1 MIRRFLYVLCI
12 ACLGAAPRQPGIT
25 AEKWLNRLTIRH
37 GDQTHVI
44 LFFDTAQP
52 RSREDH
58 RALQEDVERLN
69 KLARRSDV
77 LVLGVM
83 PEREE
88 VARLFLTRYRP
99 RFAIGVQSGSYR
111 SFGVT
116 RFPAVVVIK
125 GETRQA
131 IDDWNLVEQ
140 LLGPEP
146 EGSEIPPEELTIEE
160 LQARIEKDG
169 YSSNSPLDILRIRM
183 EPEEFLQYCDQLEQK
198 NGPYEWLG
206 NLHYQR
212 HLADPRDPVKQ
223 PPTTP
228 SIDARR
234 EARRNGTRKSRE
246 WKELLAT
253 KESWSNDEILELY
266 LKHSGDAPEDLV
278 YRTDLAIAL
287 GDTRE
292 PRYAYALLDM
302 LEMEPDPGIR
312 SDIAWAIEGVHVE
325 RDIEVN
331 GLTDH
336 VLRHPELE
344 VIQRLEACLAT
355 EDNVRWARP
364 ALESVVEYL
373 RDAAEGSETPR

>member
-1 MIRRFLYVLCI
+1 
-12 ACLGAAPRQPGIT
+12 
-25 AEKWLNRLTIRH
+25 
-37 GDQTHVI
+37 
-44 LFFDTAQP
+44 
-52 RSREDH
+52 
-58 RALQEDVERLN
+58 
-69 KLARRSDV
+69 
-77 LVLGVM
+77 
-83 PEREE
+83 
-88 VARLFLTRYRP
+88 
-99 RFAIGVQSGSYR
+99 
-111 SFGVT
+111 VT

-198 NGPYEWLG
+198 SPDKWPG

-234 EARRNGTRKSRE
+234 EARRNGTTKWRE

-266 LKHSGDAPEDLV
+266 LKHWGDAPENLV
-278 YRTDLAIAL
+278 YRSDLAISL
-287 GDTRE
+287 GETRR
-292 PRYAYALLDM
+292 PSFAYPLLDM

-312 SDIAWAIEGVHVE
+312 FDIAWAIQGVHE
-325 RDIEVN
+325 DDS
-331 GLTDH
+331 DH
-336 VLRHPELE
+336 LRRPEPE

-364 ALESVVEYL
+364 TLESVLGYL
-373 RDAAEGSETPR
+373 REAAAESQTTP